1 VAVSANPNRRPRRRR
16 TREDAEREILE
27 AAERVL
33 AERPFEDLTV
43 SAVMDRTT
51 LSRKAFYVYF
61 ADRYELLTRLVEPL
75 RTRGDAVMRGWQ
87 EGDAVAD
94 GRPTIHGIAS
104 LYAEHGV
111 VLKALHD
118 AASRHPEARRVWEQF
133 TEPVIAL
140 IAERLRSEVD
150 AGRIAPLDDPAA
162 TARALVGMNLYA
174 FFEQLA
180 GKSGADVDAV
190 VDTLNEV
197 WDRALWR
204 AAPPS
209 ERE

>member
-1 VAVSANPNRRPRRRR
+1 MAVSANPNRSPRRRR
-16 TREDAEREILE
+16 SREDAEREILD
-27 AAERVL
+27 AAERLL
-33 AERPFEDLTV
+33 AEHPFEDLTV
-43 SAVMDRTT
+43 SAVMAGTT
-51 LSRKAFYVYF
+51 LSRKSFYVYF

-75 RTRGDAVMRGWQ
+75 RARGDAVMRGWQ
-87 EGDAVAD
+87 EGDAVAA
-94 GRPTIHGIAS
+94 GRPTIRGIAM
-104 LYAEHGV
+104 LYAEHGAM
-111 VLKALHD
+111 LKALHD

-140 IAERLRSEVD
+140 IAARLRSEVD
-150 AGRIAPLDDPAA
+150 AGRIAPLHDAGA

-180 GKSGADVDAV
+180 GRPDADVDAV

-197 WDRALWR
+197 WNRALWR

-209 ERE
+209 ERG